1 MLATAHDNQQYFY
14 FILPSNSIPFAENA
28 KSRKITESSIP
39 SFKFILKP
47 KGKQQYQTNLF
58 TVNTRRQYSQ

>member
-1 MLATAHDNQQYFY
+1 M
-14 FILPSNSIPFAENA
+14 PFAENA

-39 SFKFILKP
+39 CFKFILKP